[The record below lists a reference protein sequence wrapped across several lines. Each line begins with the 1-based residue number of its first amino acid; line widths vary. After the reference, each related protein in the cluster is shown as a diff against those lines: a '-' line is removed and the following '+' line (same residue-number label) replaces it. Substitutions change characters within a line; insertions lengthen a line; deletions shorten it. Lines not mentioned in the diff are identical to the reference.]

1 MKANSCPNC
10 EYEHGK
16 HGKPV
21 TRGDTIHCL
30 ECGTSWKNIS
40 ANPSFLIEDN
50 SREKTFT
57 EMRNMLREHETEVLW
72 SDASYEAVTLKQNS
86 IDMPGTAAHSTNVR
100 FPVGLMAVAVAL
112 FVGLGALTMVLTD
125 EKIDQ
130 SVSQQIV
137 SLSDVEY
144 KEQISRTGR
153 KVITVKGLVQN
164 ASDEY
169 QPLRPISI
177 ILRRKDGAEI
187 IRWRHVSQKAI
198 LKAGAKSRFASS
210 IQYDTPLVAYAEAVF
225 E

>member
-1 MKANSCPNC
+1 MRANSCPNC

-30 ECGTSWKNIS
+30 ECGTSWKDIS
-40 ANPSFLIEDN
+40 ANPAFMIEDN
-50 SREKTFT
+50 SREKTFS
-57 EMRNMLREHETEVLW
+57 EMRNMLRKQETHIPW
-72 SDASYEAVTLKQNS
+72 SDASFDATTSKQNS
-86 IDMPGTAAHSTNVR
+86 IDMPGHLTQSANVKR
-100 FPVGLMAVAVAL
+100 PVAFVAL
-112 FVGLGALTMVLTD
+112 SAVLFTCLAALTMVMTAQD
-125 EKIDQ
+125 ATHETP
-130 SVSQQIV
+130 QQIV

-144 KEQISRTGR
+144 NEQISRTGR

-164 ASDEY
+164 SSDEY

-177 ILRRKDGAEI
+177 ILRRKDGGEI
-187 IRWRHVSQKAI
+187 VRWRHVSQKAV